1 MLARLVPSRGSEGEF
16 VPGQS
21 PNLWWRPAIL
31 GIPGLEDTSLSLR
44 LCVPM
49 AFSLSISLKDA
60 LVGVRTHP
68 NPTRFPLHPYLVY
81 TLHLTSKTL
90 LINEITFGGSG
101 WTGRF
106 DGGSTPTCLLPHL
119 RFSTSLSCLLSVPK
133 STEPVLSLSLTSFLS
148 FSFFSPH
155 SLLFLI
161 FPSFIS
167 YFLLYLVSFL
177 LPLFLS
183 YW

>member
-1 MLARLVPSRGSEGEF
+1 MARLVPSRGSEGEF

-81 TLHLTSKTL
+81 TLYLTSKTL

-106 DGGSTPTCLLPHL
+106 DGGSTLTCLLPHL

-133 STEPVLSLSLTSFLS
+133 STELVLFLSLSLSGFRPGCCLHPGNWLS
-148 FSFFSPH
+148 NLAARWDHLRRREKKYDAESNQ
-155 SLLFLI
+155 I
-161 FPSFIS
+161 
-167 YFLLYLVSFL
+167 
-177 LPLFLS
+177 
-183 YW
+183 